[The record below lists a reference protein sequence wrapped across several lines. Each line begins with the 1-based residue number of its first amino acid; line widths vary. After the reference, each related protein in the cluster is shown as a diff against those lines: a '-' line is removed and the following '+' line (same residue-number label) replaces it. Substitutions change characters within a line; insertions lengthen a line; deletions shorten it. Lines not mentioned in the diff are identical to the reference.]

1 MYNQL
6 DFDTKDYLD
15 FVFGVQTEQTERLQI
30 ARHFNENINGIIEG
44 LELYKSDFNTR
55 EAIEKHFKESAE
67 KALARI
73 KPILKKIEHE
83 NYLAK
88 NN

>member
-30 ARHFNENINGIIEG
+30 ARHFDEIINDIIG
-44 LELYKSDFNTR
+44 RFELYKEEFVTR
-55 EAIEKHFKESAE
+55 EAVEKYIEQSRKR
-67 KALARI
+67 ALARI